1 MKNNLI
7 FLFVLTISVTLAG
20 CADKNAQVMTEYKEI
35 YLPVKCQIK
44 LPQKPEFNPNN
55 PKSLKETIGYYRH
68 IETLLKGC
76 ASDWET

>member
-7 FLFVLTISVTLAG
+7 FLFVLAISVTLAG
-20 CADKNAQVMTEYKEI
+20 CANKDAQVMTEYKEI
-35 YLPVKCQIK
+35 SMPVKCKIK

-55 PKSLKETIGYYRH
+55 PESLLETLGYCMH

-76 ASDWET
+76 ASD